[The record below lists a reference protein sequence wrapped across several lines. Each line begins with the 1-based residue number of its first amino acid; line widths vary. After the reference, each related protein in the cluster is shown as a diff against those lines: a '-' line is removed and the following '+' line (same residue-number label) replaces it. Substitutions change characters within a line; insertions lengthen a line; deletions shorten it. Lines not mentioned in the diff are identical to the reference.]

1 MTMRTKLIA
10 ANWKMNLT
18 LPEAEALAGE
28 LVKRIGNVTDATIV
42 VAPNFTVL
50 IPVGAVLAGSSI
62 RLAAQNIHYERK
74 GAFTG
79 ETSAPMLAAV
89 GATYVI
95 VGHSERR
102 TLFGEA
108 DDMINKKLIAALSES
123 IVPIFCVG
131 ETLKERESGEAQT
144 VVQRQVA
151 GGLSG
156 IDRETISRIVIAY
169 EPVWAIGTGV
179 TASPEQAQEMH
190 GFIRGVIETKY
201 DKNVA
206 NSFKILYG
214 GSVTPDNVDALMAM
228 PDIDGALVGGAS
240 LKADSFERIVRFA
253 R

>member
-1 MTMRTKLIA
+1 MRNKLIA

-18 LPEAEALAGE
+18 LPEAESLAGE
-28 LVKRIGNVTDATIV
+28 LVKRIGNTSDVKIV

-50 IPVGAVLAGSSI
+50 IPVGKILKGSSI
-62 RLAAQNIHYERK
+62 MLGAQNLHYERK

-79 ETSAPMLAAV
+79 ETSAPMLTAA
-89 GATYVI
+89 GATHVI

-102 TLFGEA
+102 TIFGET
-108 DDMINKKLIAALSES
+108 DDLINKKLATALLES
-123 IVPIFCVG
+123 IRPIFCVG
-131 ETLKERESGEAQT
+131 ETLVERQAGRAKE
-144 VVQRQVA
+144 VVERQIT

-156 IDRETISRIVIAY
+156 IDREKLARIAIAY

-179 TASPEQAQEMH
+179 NASPGEAREMH
-190 GFIRGVIETKY
+190 EFIRGLIETKY
-201 DKNVA
+201 DKTIA
-206 NSFKILYG
+206 NSLNIVYG

-240 LKADSFERIVRFA
+240 LKADSFERIVKFA

>member
-1 MTMRTKLIA
+1 MRKKLIA
-10 ANWKMNLT
+10 ANWKMNMT
-18 LPEAEALAGE
+18 LPEAEALAGGLAE
-28 LVKRIGNVTDATIV
+28 RIGNVDDATVV
-42 VAPNFTVL
+42 VAPNYTVL
-50 IPVGAVLAGSSI
+50 VSVGKILAGSAI
-62 RLAAQNIHYERK
+62 ALAAQNLHYEPK

-89 GATYVI
+89 GVTYVI

-102 TLFGEA
+102 TIFTET
-108 DDMINKKLIAALSES
+108 DDLINKKLAAALSAS
-123 IVPIFCVG
+123 IRPIFCVG
-131 ETLKERESGEAQT
+131 ETLAEREDGRAEE
-144 VVQRQVA
+144 VVRRQIT

-156 IDRETISRIVIAY
+156 MDRDAINRIAVAY

-179 TASPEQAQEMH
+179 TATPEQAQQMH
-190 GFIRGVIETKY
+190 AFIRGLVETKY

-206 NSFKILYG
+206 NSLNIVYG
-214 GSVTPDNVDALMAM
+214 GSVTPDNVDTLMAM

>member
-28 LVKRIGNVTDATIV
+28 LVKRIGNVTDAAIV

-102 TLFGEA
+102 TLFGET
-108 DDMINKKLIAALSES
+108 DDMINKKLIAALSEA
-123 IVPIFCVG
+123 ILPIFCVG
-131 ETLKERESGEAQT
+131 ETLKERESGKAQT
-144 VVQRQVA
+144 VVQQQIA

-156 IDRETISRIVIAY
+156 IDRETISRIVVAY

-190 GFIRGVIETKY
+190 GFIRRILETKY
-201 DKNVA
+201 DKTVA
-206 NSFKILYG
+206 NSLKILYG
-214 GSVTPDNVDALMAM
+214 GSVTPDNVDTLMAM

>member
-1 MTMRTKLIA
+1 MRTKLIA

-50 IPVGAVLAGSSI
+50 IAVGAVLAGSSI
-62 RLAAQNIHYERK
+62 QLAAQNIHYERK

-79 ETSAPMLAAV
+79 ETSAPMLTAAGV
-89 GATYVI
+89 KYVI

-102 TLFGEA
+102 TLFGES
-108 DDMINKKLIAALSES
+108 DDLINKKLIAALSES
-123 IVPIFCVG
+123 ILPIFCVG
-131 ETLKERESGEAQT
+131 ETLKERESGKAQT

-156 IDRETISRIVIAY
+156 MDREAISRIVVAY
-169 EPVWAIGTGV
+169 EPVWAIGTGL

-190 GFIRGVIETKY
+190 GFIRGIIETKY
-201 DKNVA
+201 DKTVA
-206 NSFKILYG
+206 NSLKILYG
-214 GSVTPDNVDALMAM
+214 GSVTHDNVDSLMAM
-228 PDIDGALVGGAS
+228 PDLDGALVGGAS
-240 LKADSFERIVRFA
+240 LKADSFERIVRFS
-253 R
+253 